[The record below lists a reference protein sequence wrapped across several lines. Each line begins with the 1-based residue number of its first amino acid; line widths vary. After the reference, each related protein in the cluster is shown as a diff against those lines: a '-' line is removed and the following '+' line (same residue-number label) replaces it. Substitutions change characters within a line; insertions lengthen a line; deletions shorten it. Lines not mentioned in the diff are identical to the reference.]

1 MGYEKTD
8 LSGVI
13 PELAMRASS
22 EFGDIPL
29 VECGIGTLMPWAD
42 KLWAIT
48 YVAHGET
55 TGDGTRLYEIDDE
68 LNAEKH
74 PESVVGTFADRMV
87 HEQSDQ
93 AIIGPHVIDTSGNVR
108 TFEQLLEGVYE
119 PAEGED
125 GIETR
130 LAKRLTATMVRLE
143 DPENKVYFLTMEGIL
158 FEAGGPVDVEQVDRV
173 GAEFSRLFSTLS
185 KTSSYP
191 RSSLWTFVPMKTSSR
206 SLLASPRE
214 RVPPSA
220 QSEFAPVDRTRT
232 TSFQG
237 R

>member
-87 HEQSDQ
+87 HEPSDQ
-93 AIIGPHVIDTSGNVR
+93 AIIGPHVIDTLGNVR

-130 LAKRLTATMVRLE
+130 LAKRLTATMVHLE

-173 GAEFSRLFSTLS
+173 GAEFVEALLDALEDILVPEVVVVDLRPDEDLVPVPARIAPGTCSAKCPVRVRSGR
-185 KTSSYP
+185 SY
-191 RSSLWTFVPMKTSSR
+191 SHH
-206 SLLASPRE
+206 
-214 RVPPSA
+214 
-220 QSEFAPVDRTRT
+220 
-232 TSFQG
+232 
-237 R
+237 